1 MKLGIDY
8 GKKRIGLALGESI
21 PRPFLVLDNV
31 SETETLGKIIDICKE
46 HKVEKIIIGL
56 PEAIDEESTILIA
69 DIKKLGSSI
78 EKSIKAEV
86 VYEPEA
92 YSSVEAIERLKQLG
106 QYDQN
111 NKGQIDMESATLLL
125 EQYINR
131 EES

>member
-1 MKLGIDY
+1 MYLGIDY

-31 SETETLGKIIDICKE
+31 SETETLGKIIDICKKR
-46 HKVEKIIIGL
+46 KVEKIIIGL
-56 PEAIDEESTILIA
+56 PEAIDEKSNILISE
-69 DIKKLGSSI
+69 IKNLGRNI

-86 VYEPEA
+86 IYEPEA

-125 EQYINR
+125 EQYINK